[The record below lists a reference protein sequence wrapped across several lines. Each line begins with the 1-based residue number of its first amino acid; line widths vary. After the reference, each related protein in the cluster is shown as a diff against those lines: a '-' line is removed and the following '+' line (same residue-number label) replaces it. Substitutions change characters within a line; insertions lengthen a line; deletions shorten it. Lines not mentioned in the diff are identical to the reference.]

1 MWGSA
6 ESAYLLPEA
15 PGPGDLLPTNTAVF
29 SSSVRLGRLWH
40 GIAAAAVFVLLLF
53 LGIAV
58 SGGVT
63 SPAPWLG
70 VAFGVP
76 AALGVALAVLAV
88 RRRREYA
95 PALRIYYLD
104 AAARPG
110 VVTVPAGSL
119 ADPPRKVADYINA
132 LKAAVSA
139 NGGGGGAV

>member
-1 MWGSA
+1 MTSVDRTIEASYLSRAEVERALSA
-6 ESAYLLPEA
+6 S
-15 PGPGDLLPTNTAVF
+15 
-29 SSSVRLGRLWH
+29 
-40 GIAAAAVFVLLLF
+40 
-53 LGIAV
+53 
-58 SGGVT
+58 
-63 SPAPWLG
+63 APWG
-70 VAFGVP
+70 G
-76 AALGVALAVLAV
+76 
-88 RRRREYA
+88 